1 MSRHFPQRPHRHQ
14 TGLTLVE
21 LLVSITLGLLIV
33 AGLIALLV
41 SLNRNNDEL
50 TKSDRM
56 ISSGRIAIQL
66 LESDLVHAGYWGGH
80 IPRFDDLINAAI
92 PNDVPSAVPDPCL
105 GYGANW
111 DDQYKTNLVGIPL
124 HSYEVTNPVPTPPI
138 PVCAAAGTG
147 PVQNPTGN
155 SDVIVVRY
163 AQKCGADCLTAV
175 PVGNV
180 PVYMQVQRCGN
191 TLASLTYN
199 IAQSGFAFQNVR
211 CNAAA
216 EVRRLVSHI
225 YYVSVVNGIPTLMRS
240 EFGVSGGVPA
250 HETAQPLV
258 EGIQA
263 IRIEYGLDQ
272 TGKGGAVDFT
282 KAIEWQATGGNG
294 PLIESIPRFRGD
306 GVADV
311 TGVRCTSAVPCT
323 VAQLMNVVTAQIYVL
338 ARSDAPTPGYVD
350 NRTYQLGSVSA
361 GPFNDNFR
369 RQVFTQ
375 TVRLVNVSSRR
386 ETP

>member
-1 MSRHFPQRPHRHQ
+1 MPSSRPLRRQA
-14 TGLTLVE
+14 GLTLVE

-33 AGLIALLV
+33 AGLIGLLIN
-41 SLNRNNDEL
+41 LNRSNDEL
-50 TKSDRM
+50 TRSDRM
-56 ISSGRIAIQL
+56 IESGRIAVQL
-66 LESDLVHAGYWGGH
+66 LESDLVHAGYWGGY
-80 IPRFDDLINAAI
+80 IPRFDDLINAAV
-92 PNDVPSAVPDPCL
+92 PTDVPNAVPDPCL
-105 GYGANW
+105 AFGANW
-111 DDQYKTNLVGIPL
+111 NDQYKANLVGIPL
-124 HSYEVTNPVPTPPI
+124 HSYEVTSPVPTPPI
-138 PVCAAAGTG
+138 PVCATAGTG
-147 PVQNPTGN
+147 PVQNPRAN

-163 AQKCGADCLTAV
+163 AQKCSTDCLAAV
-175 PVGNV
+175 PAGNV
-180 PVYMQVQRCGN
+180 PLFMQVQRCGN
-191 TLASLTYN
+191 NLTNLTYN
-199 IAQSGFAFQNVR
+199 IAQSGFTFQNVR

-216 EVRRLVSHI
+216 EVRRLVSNI
-225 YYVSVVNGIPTLMRS
+225 YFVSDVNGVPTLMRS
-240 EFGVSGGVPA
+240 QLGVVGGLPA
-250 HETAQPLV
+250 HEAAQPLV
-258 EGIQA
+258 EGVQA

-311 TGVRCTSAVPCT
+311 NAVRCTAAVPCT

-338 ARSDAPTPGYVD
+338 VRSDAATPGYVD
-350 NRTYQLGSVSA
+350 NRTYQLGTVTA

-375 TVRLVNVSSRR
+375 SIRLVNVSSRR